1 MLLDGLRC
9 FFVLCWL
16 SFVHFSGFAGWCA
29 AALFCVL
36 PLLSFARFIFAVL
49 TSVLPCLVLTRFN
62 FFFPL
67 IRLVYICV
75 LSFALAYFC
84 SFLPAIRVGVL
95 YFVFRFF
102 VQFLLG
108 FVFFAVLVFLLM
120 HFVFR
125 VLQEL
130 AALQDETELKASA
143 AREGL
148 AAADAQ
154 TVAAA
159 EESNRLR

>member
-1 MLLDGLRC
+1 MFISAQFSRDGDRGGGVSHFFLDLVG
-9 FFVLCWL
+9 
-16 SFVHFSGFAGWCA
+16 
-29 AALFCVL
+29 CVRRMVGA
-36 PLLSFARFIFAVL
+36 PLLSWDCSFLLGLDRKSFWL
-49 TSVLPCLVLTRFN
+49 LCLVL
-62 FFFPL
+62 
-67 IRLVYICV
+67 CC
-75 LSFALAYFC
+75 ALCFG
-84 SFLPAIRVGVL
+84 L
-95 YFVFRFF
+95 
-102 VQFLLG
+102 
-108 FVFFAVLVFLLM
+108 
-120 HFVFR
+120 R